1 MQSHK
6 KTIDTL
12 GGLQATIECDSRV
25 ENDASKKC
33 SKEGNV
39 NKGQIKRIVMEHGF
53 RQEADLGQGEE
64 G

>member
-39 NKGQIKRIVMEHGF
+39 NKGQIKRIVM
-53 RQEADLGQGEE
+53 
-64 G
+64 